1 MVDSHDFLTP
11 NRPGQMNTFMFPIDS
26 ENRSFP
32 QIHYTNKIPKV
43 CKVGRSRIRVA
54 SEAQLGPNL
63 PIDMH
68 GKMFAGLLLTIFL
81 SISILR
87 SESQAKVV
95 PGPDRMQRG
104 VGLVRRDWPM
114 QLTQDQ
120 KHLISQFLPHLY
132 ASELVPM
139 GNNLNE
145 DDTHFPN
152 WMDFGRRSSEDQ
164 DGDA

>member
-1 MVDSHDFLTP
+1 MGCSTNTILTFFL
-11 NRPGQMNTFMFPIDS
+11 
-26 ENRSFP
+26 
-32 QIHYTNKIPKV
+32 
-43 CKVGRSRIRVA
+43 
-54 SEAQLGPNL
+54 
-63 PIDMH
+63 DMH
-68 GKMFAGLLLTIFL
+68 AKMFAGLFLTILL
-81 SISILR
+81 SISFLR

-95 PGPDRMQRG
+95 PGQDRIQRG
-104 VGLVRRDWPM
+104 GGPVRRDWPM

-132 ASELVPM
+132 HSELAAL

-145 DDTHFPN
+145 DDMHFPN